1 MSDHDTH
8 STIIVMHDHN
18 PIAADLP
25 KMQAGGVTAKV
36 YQVEADVEIGAKFQS
51 SAELFE
57 GWADRGMKGMDA
69 ALRDIEANSEVCCL
83 ALTAADIE
91 RAKGQGKV
99 AILLGAEGGKLLEG
113 ELSLLE
119 EFHRRGLRELQL
131 TWAFPNQLA
140 REGELTA
147 FGRQVVREC
156 ARLGIIVDLTHLPE
170 RAFHQVLELTEKPVI
185 VSHGAARG
193 CTTDLDDERLRA
205 LAECGGVLGI
215 HFYSSYLGESPTP
228 EKVASQVDYIA
239 NLVGIDHVGLGVDF
253 FPTDGPWREF
263 QLAQGTKNIEW
274 AIADMSQM
282 PRITEA
288 LMQRG
293 YRDVEIGKVLGLNFL
308 RVCREVFGE

>member
-99 AILLGAEGGKLLEG
+99 AILLGAEGGKLLEASCRCWRNSIVAG
-113 ELSLLE
+113 CESCSSPGLS
-119 EFHRRGLRELQL
+119 RTSWRG
-131 TWAFPNQLA
+131 
-140 REGELTA
+140 
-147 FGRQVVREC
+147 
-156 ARLGIIVDLTHLPE
+156 
-170 RAFHQVLELTEKPVI
+170 
-185 VSHGAARG
+185 RG
-193 CTTDLDDERLRA
+193 
-205 LAECGGVLGI
+205 
-215 HFYSSYLGESPTP
+215 
-228 EKVASQVDYIA
+228 
-239 NLVGIDHVGLGVDF
+239 N
-253 FPTDGPWREF
+253 
-263 QLAQGTKNIEW
+263 
-274 AIADMSQM
+274 
-282 PRITEA
+282 
-288 LMQRG
+288 
-293 YRDVEIGKVLGLNFL
+293 
-308 RVCREVFGE
+308 